1 MVDELTP
8 LIPNPSPVAA
18 EERISTGSHV
28 DEEEIVENKRSW
40 VVLAAGALGILTV
53 DGALYSNGMLTN
65 ALKIAEDVN
74 SANIEYVGSV
84 QVFSCC
90 LVSLIAE
97 MMSRK
102 LGPKG
107 AVALGGGLATAGW
120 ILAGLFGTSFFPLA
134 LFWGVLT
141 GVGFGLIFV
150 PSLTAVAEVFST
162 RRNLA
167 LGLAASASGFAQ
179 VLICPMVKGL
189 LELGWRAAFVV
200 LGALSFLVAAVAWN
214 TLPPQ
219 LRTKPPTRQTDEAA
233 QLPKVLTLLL
243 GCSVRARR
251 HVAALLLSALGDGL
265 AVLGLYMPYTFI
277 PQDWPDIQA
286 IVLLMLIGL
295 GSACGRVG
303 AGWLCNGKMEPRV
316 LTPLGTSLAGIAA
329 LFINVNLLSSFPL
342 VSGLNSILFGLASGA
357 WISATSPLLD
367 QLVGL
372 PQVNNK
378 LFYEITF
385 GQKSKRSQS
394 FLSSASPWAGSPSC
408 ADLRALPLQS
418 LQNDLI
424 LSPPSSHLFP
434 LPSQLFCMS
443 LPSSSIENLIGMLRH
458 LTRIIVKRPF
468 CSLCFDKHLRDEC
481 IGR

>member
-65 ALKIAEDVN
+65 AHKIAEDVN

-167 LGLAASASGFAQ
+167 
-179 VLICPMVKGL
+179 
-189 LELGWRAAFVV
+189 
-200 LGALSFLVAAVAWN
+200 
-214 TLPPQ
+214 
-219 LRTKPPTRQTDEAA
+219 
-233 QLPKVLTLLL
+233 
-243 GCSVRARR
+243 
-251 HVAALLLSALGDGL
+251 
-265 AVLGLYMPYTFI
+265 
-277 PQDWPDIQA
+277 
-286 IVLLMLIGL
+286 
-295 GSACGRVG
+295 
-303 AGWLCNGKMEPRV
+303 
-316 LTPLGTSLAGIAA
+316 
-329 LFINVNLLSSFPL
+329 
-342 VSGLNSILFGLASGA
+342 
-357 WISATSPLLD
+357 
-367 QLVGL
+367 
-372 PQVNNK
+372 
-378 LFYEITF
+378 
-385 GQKSKRSQS
+385 
-394 FLSSASPWAGSPSC
+394 
-408 ADLRALPLQS
+408 
-418 LQNDLI
+418 
-424 LSPPSSHLFP
+424 
-434 LPSQLFCMS
+434 
-443 LPSSSIENLIGMLRH
+443 
-458 LTRIIVKRPF
+458 
-468 CSLCFDKHLRDEC
+468 
-481 IGR
+481 

>member
-1 MVDELTP
+1 M
-8 LIPNPSPVAA
+8 
-18 EERISTGSHV
+18 
-28 DEEEIVENKRSW
+28 
-40 VVLAAGALGILTV
+40 
-53 DGALYSNGMLTN
+53 DGPLYSNVVLTN
-65 ALKIAEDVN
+65 ALKVAEDVN

-84 QVFSCC
+84 QVVSCC

-97 MMSRK
+97 ILSRK

-107 AVALGGGLATAGW
+107 AVALGGVLATVGC
-120 ILAGLFGTSFFPLA
+120 ILAGLFGTSFIPLA

-150 PSLTAVAEVFST
+150 PSLTAVAEVFSS

-179 VLICPMVKGL
+179 VLVCPAVKGL
-189 LELGWRAAFVV
+189 LELGWRAAFAA
-200 LGALSFLVAAVAWN
+200 LGALSFLVVAVAWK
-214 TLPPQ
+214 TLPPK
-219 LRTKPPTRQTDEAA
+219 LRTKPPIRRTDEAA

-251 HVAALLLSALGDGL
+251 HAAALLLSALGDGL

-303 AGWLCNGKMEPRV
+303 SGWLCNGKIEPRV

-342 VSGLNSILFGLASGA
+342 ATGLNSILFGVASGA

-372 PQVNNK
+372 PQVNNTN
-378 LFYEITF
+378 FYSNHDWKINLYSAQHYLGPAHPPARTC
-385 GQKSKRSQS
+385 GLC
-394 FLSSASPWAGSPSC
+394 LSNHC
-408 ADLRALPLQS
+408 
-418 LQNDLI
+418 
-424 LSPPSSHLFP
+424 
-434 LPSQLFCMS
+434 
-443 LPSSSIENLIGMLRH
+443 
-458 LTRIIVKRPF
+458 
-468 CSLCFDKHLRDEC
+468 
-481 IGR
+481 